1 MKRFAANYIFPITSA
16 PIKNGYVEVE
26 DDGTIIK
33 IGTLEK
39 EMPSTQFYNGIIVP
53 GFINAHCHIE
63 LSHLKGKFRKG
74 SGMAGFIDQI
84 NELRESAPEHVRK
97 ARIKE
102 EMDSLWEQGVSAM
115 ADISNCD
122 ESFNIK
128 RESPLYTRTFIEVF
142 GTEPEDA
149 SNVIEGAEKILSIAD
164 EAGIDASITPHSPYT
179 MSPEL
184 LTMAAEKGLER
195 GFISYHNQE
204 SSQEEDMISK
214 GCGELYENYVRR
226 GLSTPVPTGKPAL
239 FHFAQRL
246 EKVHPAPFKEHIL
259 LIHNTVTAKDSI
271 EMAKDKFKN
280 VTFVTCP
287 LSNIFIHERLAPLDL
302 FMKEGVRIALG
313 TDSLSSNDILSI
325 VQEIKCIQKHFPS
338 IELGTILEWATIN
351 GAQALSKSDTLGSIE
366 EGKRPGIVL
375 IDNVDSSAMKLTENS
390 KSTRLI

>member
-33 IGTLEK
+33 IGALEK

-179 MSPEL
+179 MSPQL
-184 LTMAAEKGLER
+184 LTMAAAKGLER

-351 GAQALSKSDTLGSIE
+351 GAQALDKSDTLGSIE
-366 EGKRPGIVL
+366 KGKRPGIVL
-375 IDNVDSSAMKLTENS
+375 IDNVDFSAMKLTENS

>member
-128 RESPLYTRTFIEVF
+128 KESPLYTRTFIEVF

-214 GCGELYENYVRR
+214 GCGELYKNYVRR

-351 GAQALSKSDTLGSIE
+351 GAQALSTSDTLGSIE

-375 IDNVDSSAMKLTENS
+375 IDNVDFSAMKLTENS

>member
-214 GCGELYENYVRR
+214 GCGELYENYVKR

-366 EGKRPGIVL
+366 DGKRPGIVL
-375 IDNVDSSAMKLTENS
+375 IDNVDFSAMKLTENS

>member
-26 DDGTIIK
+26 DDGTIVK
-33 IGTLEK
+33 FGPLEK

-226 GLSTPVPTGKPAL
+226 GLSTPAPTGKPAM

-246 EKVHPAPFKEHIL
+246 EQVHPGPFNEHIL

-287 LSNIFIHERLAPLDL
+287 LSNIFIHERVAPLDL
-302 FMKEGVRIALG
+302 FMKEGVSIAIG

-338 IELGTILEWATIN
+338 IGLGTVLEWATIN
-351 GAQALSKSDTLGSIE
+351 GAQALQKSDTLGSIE
-366 EGKRPGIVL
+366 AGKRPGIVL
-375 IDNVDSSAMKLTENS
+375 IDNIDFSKMKLTENS

>member
-366 EGKRPGIVL
+366 DGKRPGIVL
-375 IDNVDSSAMKLTENS
+375 IDNVDFSAMKLTENS

>member
-33 IGTLEK
+33 IGALEK

-84 NELRESAPEHVRK
+84 NELRDSAPEHGRK

-351 GAQALSKSDTLGSIE
+351 GAQALDKSDTLGSIE
-366 EGKRPGIVL
+366 KGKRPGIVL
-375 IDNVDSSAMKLTENS
+375 IDNVDFSAMKLTENS

>member
-33 IGTLEK
+33 IGALEK

-195 GFISYHNQE
+195 GFIS
-204 SSQEEDMISK
+204 
-214 GCGELYENYVRR
+214 
-226 GLSTPVPTGKPAL
+226 
-239 FHFAQRL
+239 
-246 EKVHPAPFKEHIL
+246 
-259 LIHNTVTAKDSI
+259 
-271 EMAKDKFKN
+271 
-280 VTFVTCP
+280 
-287 LSNIFIHERLAPLDL
+287 
-302 FMKEGVRIALG
+302 
-313 TDSLSSNDILSI
+313 
-325 VQEIKCIQKHFPS
+325 
-338 IELGTILEWATIN
+338 
-351 GAQALSKSDTLGSIE
+351 
-366 EGKRPGIVL
+366 
-375 IDNVDSSAMKLTENS
+375 
-390 KSTRLI
+390 

>member
-214 GCGELYENYVRR
+214 GCGELYKNYVRR

-351 GAQALSKSDTLGSIE
+351 GAQALSTSDTLGSIE

-375 IDNVDSSAMKLTENS
+375 IDNVDFSAMKLTENS

>member
-1 MKRFAANYIFPITSA
+1 MKRFAANYIFPVTSA

-271 EMAKDKFKN
+271 EIAKDKFKN

-338 IELGTILEWATIN
+338 IGLGTILEWATIN
-351 GAQALSKSDTLGSIE
+351 GAQALDKSDTLGSIE
-366 EGKRPGIVL
+366 EGKRPGIVF
-375 IDNVDSSAMKLTENS
+375 IDNVDFSAMKLTENS

>member
-128 RESPLYTRTFIEVF
+128 REAPLYTRTFIEVF

-375 IDNVDSSAMKLTENS
+375 IDNVDFSAMKLTENS

>member
-39 EMPSTQFYNGIIVP
+39 EMPSTQFCNGIIVP

-246 EKVHPAPFKEHIL
+246 EKVHPAPFQEHIL

-302 FMKEGVRIALG
+302 LMKEGVRIALG

-338 IELGTILEWATIN
+338 IGLGTILEWATIN
-351 GAQALSKSDTLGSIE
+351 GAEALDKSDIFGSIE

-375 IDNVDSSAMKLTENS
+375 IDNVDFSAMKLTENS